1 MFLFVCLFY
10 INRGKLNNLGK
21 QMLAFD
27 DEFRF
32 GGAEWGLKER
42 EESEMTVFLSGTVS
56 G

>member
-1 MFLFVCLFY
+1 MVVFVCFMLTG
-10 INRGKLNNLGK
+10 NWNNLGK
-21 QMLAFD
+21 KMLAFD

-42 EESEMTVFLSGTVS
+42 EESEMTGFLSGTVS